1 MPTLATGAMR
11 DTPHPSRW
19 VGRAYDGEVPG
30 IEVWKQFDHDP
41 RIPANT
47 TMRASDRDR
56 AVIETVLADAFA
68 EGRLTRSE
76 YDERA
81 EAAMT
86 SRTLGE
92 LLPLVDDLPVAREP
106 QSSPSSLH
114 EQAVRKWEGDR
125 REALTGLVGISVL
138 LWTIWAVT
146 MFGGFPWPLFPMGF
160 ALMNLV
166 RVQLNKRDIVEE
178 HVKRIEKKER
188 KELKRRGETAP
199 RCYAPL

>member
-1 MPTLATGAMR
+1 M
-11 DTPHPSRW
+11 
-19 VGRAYDGEVPG
+19 
-30 IEVWKQFDHDP
+30 EVWKQFDHDP

-92 LLPLVDDLPVAREP
+92 LLPLVDDLPVARAP
-106 QSSPSSLH
+106 QSSPASVR
-114 EQAVRKWEGDR
+114 EQAVRKWEADR
-125 REALTGLVGISVL
+125 REALMGLIGLSAL

-166 RVQLNKRDIVEE
+166 RVVVNKRDIIEE
-178 HVKRIEKKER
+178 HAKRIEKKQR
-188 KELKRRGETAP
+188 KELKP
-199 RCYAPL
+199 RKDDF